1 MPKNCDESTELSVFP
16 GMIFRS
22 PCRIMCLQEAAGL
35 TLDPY
40 VEEARRG
47 KTRGIVVH
55 SRTGAPALAVL
66 ARGDETTYFEPNK
79 RFQSSVKRSRQC
91 PRINQLA
98 GFPTLFLSG
107 SISGSWTRS
116 KYWITAT
123 TRLPDRGCQPRKLMQ
138 LLNQWSTLTAATI
151 RSKDSY
157 RQRCHCGPPQCM
169 LTTLIQIG
177 IRQVNPSSIL
187 ELDETFFENYETEN
201 RPPFQISGPSKSGL
215 TRMDVNEVTVC
226 NFRISSKML
235 RKDNG
240 SYDLV
245 RADFTSS
252 SG

>member
-1 MPKNCDESTELSVFP
+1 
-16 GMIFRS
+16 
-22 PCRIMCLQEAAGL
+22 
-35 TLDPY
+35 
-40 VEEARRG
+40 
-47 KTRGIVVH
+47 
-55 SRTGAPALAVL
+55 
-66 ARGDETTYFEPNK
+66 
-79 RFQSSVKRSRQC
+79 
-91 PRINQLA
+91 
-98 GFPTLFLSG
+98 
-107 SISGSWTRS
+107 
-116 KYWITAT
+116 
-123 TRLPDRGCQPRKLMQ
+123 
-138 LLNQWSTLTAATI
+138 
-151 RSKDSY
+151 
-157 RQRCHCGPPQCM
+157 M

-187 ELDETFFENYETEN
+187 ELDETFFENYGTEN